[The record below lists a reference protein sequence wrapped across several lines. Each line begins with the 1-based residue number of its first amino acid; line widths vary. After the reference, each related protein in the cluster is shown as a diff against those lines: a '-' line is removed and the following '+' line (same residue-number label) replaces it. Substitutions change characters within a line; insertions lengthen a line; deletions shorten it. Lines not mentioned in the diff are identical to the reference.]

1 MNNYLASFYIGE
13 TDGPDDFQISEVTQ
27 YMLENWESK
36 AIAKLVWENL
46 EIKSVSIE
54 ENRAYDDDDSTYYN
68 NDDNDNDGDDND
80 NDDEVMVMAIIMMM
94 MMMLN
99 VMMMIA
105 YHGCGNIICKG
116 MPKASAQ

>member
-54 ENRAYDDDDSTYYN
+54 ENRAYDDDDDTFLFYLDCEFKITDQQKKILLPTFEFDVPSSELFN
-68 NDDNDNDGDDND
+68 
-80 NDDEVMVMAIIMMM
+80 
-94 MMMLN
+94 L
-99 VMMMIA
+99 
-105 YHGCGNIICKG
+105 GCGKYSFMCGSVEESDN
-116 MPKASAQ
+116 